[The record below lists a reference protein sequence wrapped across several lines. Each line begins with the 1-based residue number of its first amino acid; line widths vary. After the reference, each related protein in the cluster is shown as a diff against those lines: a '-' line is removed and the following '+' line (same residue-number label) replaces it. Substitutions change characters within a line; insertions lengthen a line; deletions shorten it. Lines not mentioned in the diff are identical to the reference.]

1 MDENPQTESQDNIFK
16 QKKMANFRRQ
26 AINTLKEWIA
36 EENED
41 PQGPISQKM
50 DLDYATIVEL
60 DHERDSLE
68 SRLRCIYIEKLQGT
82 HIWKKDM
89 EDLPL
94 SRLREMRAPMR
105 SATFTIGDATHSET
119 VMKARQTRYMA
130 SSHWAHKAPSGV
142 HMTTPPESP
151 KKDDHNQLLVN
162 AIRGVILDVQSS
174 ANGTAKAVEAGSP
187 PDPTYSA
194 GSQYVTVGYL
204 TELLE
209 AALKAQGQTSPGQL
223 QSIDVEHGGV
233 MNPPTSSLSSP
244 QDQLPAGSK
253 HLLPLLLQLVND
265 GHPSPVVH
273 RDWDDETET
282 DDSSQYA
289 IQRFSESRCVEAEAP
304 PEAPSDTLQTAPREP
319 IAKEDLSQLLA
330 DVLADVLER
339 MKSHSISD
347 GPRPAGP
354 DRDESAKQKEDRP
367 RICASK
373 MEWKTVNEIW
383 DPKEYAYKVSDSPPV
398 QDVTKL
404 DEYIFVVR
412 RRIDKKTDDA
422 TYFVDIKSPGLRD
435 ILRVVLKEIGTV
447 DLETDKPAIERNT
460 LFHFLQEL
468 KAYARPNSGTEV
480 STDAILHLN
489 LLVQHL
495 EEAYQST
502 MEQLQSLMSYQKI
515 TWNLLWAL
523 FKPGALV
530 FMTCPSTGL
539 PRCVQYNA
547 GEVKKTIRNV
557 DCFEIQGHYL
567 DFNGEI
573 FGESTETLQID
584 FFRGAKRI
592 DSLPVYPLSNH
603 PDPAIQTR
611 LVSNGQRFVSLMA
624 SHHCRYEGNMFVLFE
639 KEMMKLPIKSDIIVD
654 AKTFREMNPNYPKL
668 ETKKPD
674 CFDMWGGT
682 REGETEDRVQPN
694 GLDVGAMKEV
704 DLIRCS
710 PTVLGFSLNE
720 KVWGEFAVE
729 NIQEAVFSSAPF
741 EMLSIPE
748 EKKRVI
754 EALTKSRVDASDEV
768 PFDDIIAG
776 KGQGVVILLHGPP
789 GTGKTLTAEA
799 IAQLLQRPLYSI
811 SSADLS
817 TNAEQLEV
825 QLTRHFRTARRWRA
839 VLLLDEAD
847 VYLQQRD
854 GIQLE
859 RNRLVVTFLR
869 TLEYYSGIFFLTTNM
884 LGTFDTAITD
894 RIQLKLLYENLDY
907 SARRK
912 VFCHFLDQANAQ
924 FEEEDL
930 DQFVEIRL
938 NGRQIKNIV
947 KIAHNVASSENVRT
961 SSSHLRAAISANG
974 YTIPTNTGAITCDDD
989 LYAE

>member
-1 MDENPQTESQDNIFK
+1 
-16 QKKMANFRRQ
+16 
-26 AINTLKEWIA
+26 
-36 EENED
+36 
-41 PQGPISQKM
+41 
-50 DLDYATIVEL
+50 
-60 DHERDSLE
+60 
-68 SRLRCIYIEKLQGT
+68 
-82 HIWKKDM
+82 
-89 EDLPL
+89 
-94 SRLREMRAPMR
+94 
-105 SATFTIGDATHSET
+105 
-119 VMKARQTRYMA
+119 MA
-130 SSHWAHKAPSGV
+130 SSNRVHKAPSGV
-142 HMTTPPESP
+142 H
-151 KKDDHNQLLVN
+151 
-162 AIRGVILDVQSS
+162 
-174 ANGTAKAVEAGSP
+174 TACN
-187 PDPTYSA
+187 A
-194 GSQYVTVGYL
+194 GSQYVTVGEL
-204 TELLE
+204 TELLV
-209 AALKAQGQTSPGQL
+209 AALKARGQTSPGQL
-223 QSIDVEHGGV
+223 QPIDVEQGGV
-233 MNPPTSSLSSP
+233 MNSPTSSLSSAE
-244 QDQLPAGSK
+244 DQLPAWSE
-253 HLLPLLLQLVND
+253 HLLPLLLQLVN
-265 GHPSPVVH
+265 GHTSPVVR
-273 RDWDDETET
+273 RDWDDETVF
-282 DDSSQYA
+282 DDISQSA
-289 IQRFSESRCVEAEAP
+289 IQRLSEPRCVEA
-304 PEAPSDTLQTAPREP
+304 EAPSDTLQTAPWAP
-319 IAKEDLSQLLA
+319 ITRKDLSQLFTDALG
-330 DVLADVLER
+330 
-339 MKSHSISD
+339 MKPHSIPD
-347 GPRPAGP
+347 GPGPAGP
-354 DRDESAKQKEDRP
+354 DRDERTEQIESRP

-373 MEWKTVNEIW
+373 MEWKTVSEIW

-422 TYFVDIKSPGLRD
+422 TYFVDIKSQSLRD

-460 LFHFLQEL
+460 LFHFLREL

-480 STDAILHLN
+480 SADAILHLN

-502 MEQLQSLMSYQKI
+502 MEQLQSL
-515 TWNLLWAL
+515 
-523 FKPGALV
+523 
-530 FMTCPSTGL
+530 
-539 PRCVQYNA
+539 
-547 GEVKKTIRNV
+547 
-557 DCFEIQGHYL
+557 GHYL
-567 DFNGEI
+567 DFDGEI

-592 DSLPVYPLSNH
+592 DSLPVYPLTNH

-611 LVSNGQRFVSLMA
+611 LVSNGQRFVKLMA
-624 SHHCRYEGNMFVLFE
+624 SHHRRYEGNMFVLYE
-639 KEMMKLPIKSDIIVD
+639 KQMMKLPIKSDIIVD
-654 AKTFREMNPNYPKL
+654 VKTFRETNPNYPKL

-674 CFDMWGGT
+674 CVDMWGGT
-682 REGETEDRVQPN
+682 REGETEDRVQHN
-694 GLDVGAMKEV
+694 GLDVGAMREV

-729 NIQEAVFSSAPF
+729 YIQEPIFSSSSF

-754 EALTKSRVDASDEV
+754 KALTKSRVDASDGV
-768 PFDDIIAG
+768 HFDDIIAG

-817 TNAEQLEV
+817 TNAEQLEA
-825 QLTRHFRTARRWRA
+825 QLTRHFRTARSWRA

-854 GIQLE
+854 GMQLE
-859 RNRLVVTFLR
+859 RNRLVATFLR

-884 LGTFDTAITD
+884 LGTIDTAITD
-894 RIQLKLLYENLDY
+894 RIQLKLPYENLDY

-930 DQFVEIRL
+930 DQFAEIGL

-947 KIAHNVASSENVRT
+947 KIAHNVASSDNVRT

-974 YTIPTNTGAITCDDD
+974 YTIPTTGTITCDDD
-989 LYAE
+989 LYTE